1 MASIKER
8 KKILKETFS
17 KYVNRNFYCPC
28 LSAWIIVNKESIKE
42 TIFWA
47 SKSDKSTKLALE
59 LPKAIKEAKI
69 YKTNLQPKAGKQTK
83 KFNFSEI
90 FILKSELDIG
100 TAKITVG
107 YKKSGKFIEY
117 CITHFKKT

>member
-1 MASIKER
+1 MKLQER
-8 KKILKETFS
+8 KALLKRELPKLKG
-17 KYVNRNFYCPC
+17 KYFCPC
-28 LSAWIIVNKESIKE
+28 LSALIIVNKESIKE

-117 CITHFKKT
+117 CITNFEKYK